1 MKITKLFFEE
11 GGFFGVPEFGEI
23 DLLNKTFKYSKG
35 ILDSERS
42 GSAVKNDLNEEQ
54 IKSLQERIADLHLED
69 WQDEYSDNDILDGTQ
84 WSLKIS
90 FDNGKSKEI
99 FGSNKY
105 PDNFEAMK
113 KLFDIN

>member
-1 MKITKLFFEE
+1 MAKYQIEVQDIVYEIARVLKAIY
-11 GGFFGVPEFGEI
+11 PESG
-23 DLLNKTFKYSKG
+23 DL
-35 ILDSERS
+35 I
-42 GSAVKNDLNEEQ
+42 VH
-54 IKSLQERIADLHLED
+54 QERIADLHLED

-90 FDNGKSKEI
+90 FDNGKNKEI

>member
-1 MKITKLFFEE
+1 MQITKLFFEE

-35 ILDSERS
+35 ILDSEGS
-42 GSAVKNDLNEEQ
+42 GSAVKNDLSEEQ
-54 IKSLQERIADLHLED
+54 IKSLQKRIADLHLED
-69 WQDEYSDNDILDGTQ
+69 WQDEYSDNEILDGTQ

>member
-1 MKITKLFFEE
+1 MQITKLFFEE

-23 DLLNKTFKYSKG
+23 DLLKKTLKYSKG

-42 GSAVKNDLNEEQ
+42 DSAAKSDLSEEQ
-54 IKSLQERIADLHLED
+54 IKSLQKRIADLHLED
-69 WQDEYSDNDILDGTQ
+69 WKDEYADNDILDGTQ

-99 FGSNKY
+99 YGSNEY
-105 PDNFEAMK
+105 PNNFEAMK
-113 KLFDIN
+113 NLFGIN